1 MYAREK
7 FRSVNFQI
15 NNVIAEMSN
24 FVAYIDPYHT
34 WTSGGVLNRNLYYK
48 DNLYE
53 IENGNEK
60 LAKAII

>member
-1 MYAREK
+1 
-7 FRSVNFQI
+7 
-15 NNVIAEMSN
+15 MSN